1 MAPQPHLP
9 PLPMPLETWEKMRSD
24 LQLSPRHEQIVE
36 LILRNQSDKEIAV
49 AMGLKIPTIRT
60 YKTRMFQ
67 RLRVAD
73 RIDLILRLFA
83 ISHGIDPHRRR

>member
-1 MAPQPHLP
+1 MP
-9 PLPMPLETWEKMRSD
+9 PEKWEKIRSE

-36 LILRNQSDKEIAV
+36 LILRNHADKEIAA

-67 RLRVAD
+67 RLGVAD
-73 RIDLILRLFA
+73 RIDLILWMFA
-83 ISHGIDPHRRR
+83 LSHDINLQRRR

>member
-1 MAPQPHLP
+1 
-9 PLPMPLETWEKMRSD
+9 MPLEKWEKMRSD

-36 LILRNQSDKEIAV
+36 LILRNQSDKEIAA
-49 AMGLKIPTIRT
+49 AMNLKIPTIRT

-67 RLRVAD
+67 RLDVAD

-83 ISHGIDPHRRR
+83 LSHGIHPQRQH